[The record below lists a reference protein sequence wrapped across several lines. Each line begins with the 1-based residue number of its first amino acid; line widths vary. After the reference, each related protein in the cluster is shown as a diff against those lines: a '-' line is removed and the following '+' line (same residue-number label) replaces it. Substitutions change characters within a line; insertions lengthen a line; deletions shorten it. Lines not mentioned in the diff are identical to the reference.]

1 MKLLHT
7 ADWHLGKTLKGTPLI
22 EDQRHMLNR
31 ILDIAEDV
39 DAVIIAG
46 DVYDRAVPPVDAVNL
61 FDETLNRLAE
71 KNLPTLIIAGNHDSA
86 SRLNFGSKFFER
98 QGIHIAAT
106 VADEPVQVVL
116 KDDFGE
122 VYFSLIPYFGHG
134 EIREKFFG
142 KDAEQLTANDANK
155 FYVDL
160 ARQKIPAGKRSVAV
174 AHVFLTGG
182 VESESER
189 KFVGGAENVDA
200 KIFSG
205 YDYVALGHLH
215 RPQKISTENIRYAGS
230 PLKYSFDEADHKKS
244 VTIADIDAAGNVTTE
259 KIPLKPLHDVIIVE
273 GQFNEL
279 INRPPVKDYA
289 QIILT
294 DDVYI
299 YETERL
305 RAAFPNF
312 LEVKRKD
319 HLQSYD
325 DAPTSS
331 FRKEDSVSKQFAN
344 FFEDVMQEPLNDD
357 ERAAFESLLRE
368 LDREE
373 REVSS

>member
-22 EDQRHMLNR
+22 DDQRH
-31 ILDIAEDV
+31 ILKQIWDIAKDV

-46 DVYDRAVPPVDAVNL
+46 DVYDRAVPPAEAVNL
-61 FDETLNRLAE
+61 FDETLNRFAE
-71 KNLPTLIIAGNHDSA
+71 RNLPTLIIAGNHDSA
-86 SRLNFGSKFFER
+86 SRLNFGSKLFER
-98 QGIHIAAT
+98 QNIHI
-106 VADEPVQVVL
+106 VSKVVDEPAQVVL

-122 VYFSLIPYFGHG
+122 IYFSLIPYFVP
-134 EIREKFFG
+134 
-142 KDAEQLTANDANK
+142 AEVRANFSCEDDDTNK

-182 VESESER
+182 IESESER

-215 RPQKISTENIRYAGS
+215 RPQQISAENIRYAGS
-230 PLKYSFDEADHKKS
+230 PLKYSFDEASHNKS
-244 VTIADIDAAGNVTTE
+244 VTIVDIDAAGNVTP
-259 KIPLKPLHDVIIVE
+259 KPIQLKPLHDVIVVE
-273 GQFNEL
+273 GHFHDL
-279 INRPPVKDYA
+279 INRPPVDDYA
-289 QIILT
+289 QIVLT
-294 DDVYI
+294 DDVYV
-299 YETERL
+299 YETEKL
-305 RAAFPNF
+305 RDAFPNF
-312 LEVKRKD
+312 LEVKRKN

-325 DAPTSS
+325 DAPPNS
-331 FRKEDSVSKQFAN
+331 FRKGVPVSEQFAD
-344 FFEDVMQEPLNDD
+344 FFKGVMHEPLNDD
-357 ERAAFESLLRE
+357 ERAVFEEFLRE

-373 REVSS
+373 REAIL

>member
-22 EDQRHMLNR
+22 ADQEHILNQ
-31 ILDIAEDV
+31 ILDIAKDV

-46 DVYDRAVPPVDAVNL
+46 DVYDRAVPPVEAVNL

-86 SRLNFGSKFFER
+86 SRLNFGSKLFAR
-98 QGIHIAAT
+98 QNIFIAAK
-106 VADEPVQVVL
+106 VAKEPAQVVL
-116 KDDFGE
+116 NDAFGE
-122 VYFSLIPYFGHG
+122 VYFSLIPYF
-134 EIREKFFG
+134 EPADIRDTF
-142 KDAEQLTANDANK
+142 KDENFERLTFNDANK

-215 RPQKISTENIRYAGS
+215 RPQKMSAENIRYAGS
-230 PLKYSFDEADHKKS
+230 PLKYSFDEASHKKS
-244 VTIADIDAAGNVTTE
+244 VTLVDIDAAGNVTTE
-259 KIPLKPLHDVIIVE
+259 KIPLTPLHDVRVVE
-273 GQFNEL
+273 GTVDNLKHFDKTDDYICAQLTERTINVQDKLARVFPHLLKVEFILPQGSWTDDAATDLNANTSPLEYFAEFFSAQTGESLRDDYRAAMRDLL
-279 INRPPVKDYA
+279 INLAR
-289 QIILT
+289 
-294 DDVYI
+294 
-299 YETERL
+299 
-305 RAAFPNF
+305 
-312 LEVKRKD
+312 
-319 HLQSYD
+319 
-325 DAPTSS
+325 
-331 FRKEDSVSKQFAN
+331 
-344 FFEDVMQEPLNDD
+344 D
-357 ERAAFESLLRE
+357 EREA
-368 LDREE
+368 
-373 REVSS
+373 

>member
-22 EDQRHMLNR
+22 DDQRHILNQ
-31 ILDIAEDV
+31 ILDIAKGV

-71 KNLPTLIIAGNHDSA
+71 KKLPTLIIAGNHDSA
-86 SRLNFGSKFFER
+86 SRLNFGSKFFAR
-98 QGIHIAAT
+98 QRIHIAAKI
-106 VADEPVQVVL
+106 ADEPAQVVL
-116 KDDFGE
+116 EDAFGE
-122 VYFSLIPYFGHG
+122 VYFSLIPYL
-134 EIREKFFG
+134 EPADIRDAF
-142 KDAEQLTANDANK
+142 KDENFERLTFNDANK

-160 ARQKIPAGKRSVAV
+160 ARQRIPAGKRSVAV

-182 VESESER
+182 VESDSER

-200 KIFSG
+200 QIFSG
-205 YDYVALGHLH
+205 YNYVALGHLH
-215 RPQKISTENIRYAGS
+215 RPQKMSAENIRYAGS
-230 PLKYSFDEADHKKS
+230 PLKYSFDEAGHKKS
-244 VTIADIDAAGNVTTE
+244 VTLVDIDAAGNVTT
-259 KIPLKPLHDVIIVE
+259 KTIPLEPLHDVIIVE

-279 INRPPVKDYA
+279 INRPPVDDYA

-294 DDVYI
+294 DDVYV

-305 RAAFPNF
+305 RDAFPNF

-319 HLQSYD
+319 HLHSYD
-325 DAPTSS
+325 DAPTRS

-344 FFEDVMQEPLNDD
+344 FFEDVMQEPLTDD
-357 ERAAFESLLRE
+357 ERAAFEEFLHE
-368 LDREE
+368 LSREE
-373 REVSS
+373 REAIS